1 MGEVEWGPAIGFLT
15 GGLILGALILW
26 RVLRKPAAPMPAR
39 AEDTLERRDLTVRLE
54 GLIGQLRELE
64 DTGGKRTEAQHREER
79 LSLELQA
86 ARTLMALD
94 STARVSGRKK
104 AAKPPAASASAA
116 VAGDESTAA
125 EEAAEAPRQAS
136 ALAGFFWG
144 IGSAA
149 ALGLLLYFVSAASK
163 ERPAGGSVTG
173 NTPMEG
179 GAAAAPAPA
188 ADGGGPEIAALQ
200 ARIQQNPDDVEARL
214 DLARLHLMRQDMIAV
229 FHETQAVLQK
239 DPAHPRALAYQ
250 ALVRLAMGQGDQA
263 EQMLNQALRK
273 DPDLLEGYLHLMFV
287 YTRLGK
293 AKLAEATMTRAA
305 ERFPDR
311 APSLRRLLAQM
322 QTAPQEGPEEG
333 AGPRTA
339 GGEPPG
345 PGPAG
350 AAPPS
355 GGGRTVSGVIDL
367 DASARAAVRPG
378 AIVFVMLRDAS
389 FGAGPPLAAR
399 RLPASS
405 FPLAFEIGQG
415 DVMAGGQIP
424 DEVLVEARLDSD
436 GDPITR
442 PPSDPY
448 GRQENVK
455 IGTQGLR
462 LVLSPRPEN

>member
-1 MGEVEWGPAIGFLT
+1 MGEVEWGPAVAFLA

-26 RVLRKPAAPMPAR
+26 RVLRKPAAAPPTR
-39 AEDTLERRDLTVRLE
+39 GQDTLERRDLAVRLE
-54 GLIGQLRELE
+54 DLIGQLRELE

-79 LSLELQA
+79 LALELQA
-86 ARTLMALD
+86 ARTLIALD
-94 STARVSGRKK
+94 SAAGTSARKK
-104 AAKPPAASASAA
+104 AARARPEAT
-116 VAGDESTAA
+116 VATGDESAA
-125 EEAAEAPRQAS
+125 GVEAAVAPRQAS
-136 ALAGFFWG
+136 ALAGFLWG
-144 IGSAA
+144 IGSAV
-149 ALGLLLYFVSAASK
+149 ALGLLLYFVSSASK
-163 ERPAGGSVTG
+163 ERAPGASVTG

-179 GAAAAPAPA
+179 GAGAAPATG
-188 ADGGGPEIAALQ
+188 GGGPEIAALQ
-200 ARIQQNPDDVEARL
+200 ARIQQNPDDVDARL

-239 DPAHPRALAYQ
+239 DSGNARALAYQ
-250 ALVRLAMGQGDQA
+250 SLVRLAMGQGDQA

-293 AKLAEATMTRAA
+293 PQLAEATMTRAA

-311 APSLRRLLAQM
+311 SPSLRRLLAEM
-322 QTAPQEGPEEG
+322 RAAPQEGPAEVP
-333 AGPRTA
+333 GPRTA
-339 GGEPPG
+339 GAEPPAS
-345 PGPAG
+345 GPA
-350 AAPPS
+350 AAS
-355 GGGRTVSGVIDL
+355 SSTGGRSVSGVIDL
-367 DASARAAVRPG
+367 DASARAALRPG

-415 DVMAGGQIP
+415 DAMAGGQVP

-448 GRQENVK
+448 GREENVK
-455 IGTQGLR
+455 IGTRGLR